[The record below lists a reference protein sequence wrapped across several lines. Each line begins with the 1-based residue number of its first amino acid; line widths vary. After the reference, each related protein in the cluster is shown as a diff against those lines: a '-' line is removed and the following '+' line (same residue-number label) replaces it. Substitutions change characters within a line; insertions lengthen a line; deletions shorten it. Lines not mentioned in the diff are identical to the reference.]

1 MAECQ
6 KVIHEIGRG
15 DTLYRLAQK
24 YRTTVPMILL
34 ENPGVDPYNL
44 QIGAKL
50 TICRGRQMPQKPS
63 MDELQMTGDLDRRMQ
78 QFAGW
83 LKIYL
88 LSLADTAS
96 RQRDAAQRV
105 EAAANKVVDVFEVFY
120 PETMIRSLREHFVRG
135 YTLDAMSYANAQNNR
150 DTQAAEEFEERI
162 SDHAEE
168 VAKLLAQYNRY
179 YEKDRIEESLEELPK
194 VLDRVVLAMRSGDVS
209 AEFAAYETMDEWS
222 GAVADY
228 LARGLRR
235 EFYREG

>member
-6 KVIHEIGRG
+6 MITHEIVRG

-44 QIGAKL
+44 QVGKRL
-50 TICRGRQMPQKPS
+50 TICSGRQMPQKPS

-78 QFAGW
+78 QYVGW

-88 LSLADTAS
+88 LSLGDTAS

-105 EAAANKVVDVFEVFY
+105 EAAANKVVDIFEVFY
-120 PETMIRSLREHFVRG
+120 PDAVIRSLREHFVRG
-135 YTLDAMSYANAQNNR
+135 YALAVMSYANAQNNR
-150 DTQAAEEFEERI
+150 DTQAAEEFEEQI
-162 SDHAEE
+162 SRHAEE

-179 YEKDRIEESLEELPK
+179 YEEDRIEDALEQLPE
-194 VLDRVVLAMRSGDVS
+194 VIDRIIPAMRSGDDM
-209 AEFAAYETMDEWS
+209 AEFAAYENMDEWA
-222 GAVADY
+222 GGVADY
-228 LARGLRR
+228 LASGLRR